1 MEKVENGNEEFK
13 LTFVDIPKIFKT
25 SISED
30 FFRKCLICER
40 DLIENDEEY
49 LIEKVISNGKIELEY
64 AICLDC
70 LQKEREKLSAESLE
84 RIEKFFNS
92 YQKKF
97 IRRKEMLNDIND
109 VNLYLKNCLIS
120 DLEIKNDSDY
130 HIFAHCV
137 GDKMLLGF
145 YPYALRFEVI
155 DYIQTILSKKTKDEL
170 DNFRRRYFDLP
181 PDLYDILNKKRVP
194 LLI

>member
-1 MEKVENGNEEFK
+1 MEKVENGKEEFK

-25 SISED
+25 SVSED
-30 FFRKCLICER
+30 FFRKCLICEG

-49 LIEKVISNGKIELEY
+49 LIEKVISNGKVEIEY
-64 AICLDC
+64 AICINC
-70 LQKEREKLSAESLE
+70 LQKEREKLSEESLN
-84 RIEKFFNS
+84 RIEKFFGS
-92 YQKKF
+92 YEKKF
-97 IRRKEMLNDIND
+97 NQRKEILNNVID

-120 DLEIKNDSDY
+120 DLEITNNSDY
-130 HIFAHCV
+130 HIFAHCL
-137 GDKMLLGF
+137 GDKMLMGF

-181 PDLYDILNKKRVP
+181 PDIYDVLSKKRIP